1 MSRAKCCYLYVLPLI
16 HCDVDVLGVN
26 VPCTRSQGTNRISLK
41 SLCHPVLF
49 VFVCVFFLVGF
60 KSLSISLLLHKH
72 HIRLYASWYFVVM
85 IIASTVKID
94 VLFCVLFHFT

>member
-49 VFVCVFFLVGF
+49 VFVCVFFWLVSNLFLFHCYYINITYDYMPHG
-60 KSLSISLLLHKH
+60 ISL
-72 HIRLYASWYFVVM
+72 
-85 IIASTVKID
+85 
-94 VLFCVLFHFT
+94 